1 MINLNT
7 VIISIITVLGPL
19 IGAVLGYIGSVKT
32 NAKSN
37 KFALDL
43 EKMRIEEEQREEQ
56 ARIEYEKTTREKE
69 RNRALL
75 EELCALVHGAHSD
88 LTSPFLSKES
98 FTDAQLLKSNRTLER
113 INVIVTLYYRGLI
126 QVLGNLQASHN
137 KLEQMNFELYGLQTS
152 RVPNN
157 DPRAQKLIS
166 QINEESQI
174 FGKRAADFLKE
185 VRTLADQL
193 LSRCGDSSL
202 F

>member
-1 MINLNT
+1 M
-7 VIISIITVLGPL
+7 
-19 IGAVLGYIGSVKT
+19 
-32 NAKSN
+32 
-37 KFALDL
+37 
-43 EKMRIEEEQREEQ
+43 
-56 ARIEYEKTTREKE
+56 
-69 RNRALL
+69 
-75 EELCALVHGAHSD
+75 
-88 LTSPFLSKES
+88 SKES

-126 QVLGNLQASHN
+126 QVLGNLQVSHN

-185 VRTLADQL
+185 VRKLADQL
-193 LSRCGDSSL
+193 LS
-202 F
+202 